1 MALNYLS
8 QLLGFFKEAGKYAS
22 PDEDAVERAGSEAPR
37 HVSFHKRIVAVS
49 VIFGFIGALIGVG
62 MIVLAIGENAV
73 QDDGAEILLAPLVFA
88 AAGLVFGVSVTC
100 LFAPR
105 SFITGPVGQ
114 KWMQLI
120 GTQSAVV
127 ARVVCLL
134 FTMLLLGFIALMAWA
149 AWSDMQR

>member
-8 QLLGFFKEAGKYAS
+8 QLVGFFKEAGKYAL
-22 PDEDAVERAGSEAPR
+22 PDDDAVARAGMEAPR
-37 HVSFHKRIVAVS
+37 YVSFHRRIVAVS
-49 VIFGFIGALIGVG
+49 VILGFIGAILGLG
-62 MIVLAIGENAV
+62 MVVLAVGENAV
-73 QDDGAEILLAPLVFA
+73 QKEGLKILLTPLVFA

-105 SFITGPVGQ
+105 SFLTGPVGQ

-120 GTQSAVV
+120 GTESTVV
-127 ARVVCLL
+127 ARVVCFL

>member
-22 PDEDAVERAGSEAPR
+22 PDEAAVERAGAEAPR
-37 HVSFHKRIVAVS
+37 YVSFHRRIVAVS
-49 VIFGFIGALIGVG
+49 VLLGFIGAILGLG
-62 MIVLAIGENAV
+62 MIVLAVGENEV
-73 QDDGAEILLAPLVFA
+73 HNNGAKIMLAPLVFA

-105 SFITGPVGQ
+105 SFLTGPVGQ

-120 GTQSAVV
+120 GTESTVV

-134 FTMLLLGFIALMAWA
+134 FTMLLLGFIALIAWA